1 MQEVDP
7 VSAAPELALSQFAL
21 RGELAMGP
29 SGKVLL
35 ATHTPSN
42 TTVVIKEVPILLQQG
57 QQAEVLQQLSTLYN
71 SAHPNICGFHG
82 VTYSD
87 QGGSGGCIY
96 LGLEYCEVGSLLDVY
111 KRAGAIPEDV
121 LGVIAGHVLQGLTYL
136 HRVRYQ
142 VHRDIKPSNILI
154 NLRGQAKITDFGMS
168 ANLVSTLDKKQTWL
182 GNVTYMSPERI
193 SGLGYAC
200 KSDVW
205 GFGIMLAECALG
217 RYPYESQESF
227 YDLLNVIVASPA
239 PTLPA
244 EQFSPQFHDFLAKCL
259 DKQGETRASADE
271 LLQHPFV
278 LGHHGKDISRWAAQV
293 APQS

>member
-96 LGLEYCEVGSLLDVY
+96 LGLEYCEVPFTPSRFSSLLLFCNASMCDAAGAVGAPPTDDEITDARVAWQVGSLLDVY

-136 HRVRYQ
+136 HRHARSLAPS
-142 VHRDIKPSNILI
+142 RDS
-154 NLRGQAKITDFGMS
+154 
-168 ANLVSTLDKKQTWL
+168 
-182 GNVTYMSPERI
+182 
-193 SGLGYAC
+193 
-200 KSDVW
+200 
-205 GFGIMLAECALG
+205 
-217 RYPYESQESF
+217 
-227 YDLLNVIVASPA
+227 
-239 PTLPA
+239 
-244 EQFSPQFHDFLAKCL
+244 
-259 DKQGETRASADE
+259 
-271 LLQHPFV
+271 
-278 LGHHGKDISRWAAQV
+278 SR
-293 APQS
+293 PR